1 MGIVYFVFG
10 LLRLNNKYIV
20 ISMNLDKLIITS
32 HNIILGILFLMSIH
46 IYNFSYLLIL
56 LSFISVI
63 VFALLFIDTKKF
75 NPDFNKEYKN
85 FSNFIIFNVNDV
97 DVKRI
102 KNKLTKEL
110 NLEENL
116 FLIDITKSSKK
127 IIIIKDKYNL
137 RPFYFLK
144 NQVRTKV
151 TKTNLFFMLLGL
163 VYIISSL
170 AQFIIVPLSN

>member
-116 FLIDITKSSKK
+116 F
-127 IIIIKDKYNL
+127 
-137 RPFYFLK
+137 
-144 NQVRTKV
+144 
-151 TKTNLFFMLLGL
+151 
-163 VYIISSL
+163 
-170 AQFIIVPLSN
+170 